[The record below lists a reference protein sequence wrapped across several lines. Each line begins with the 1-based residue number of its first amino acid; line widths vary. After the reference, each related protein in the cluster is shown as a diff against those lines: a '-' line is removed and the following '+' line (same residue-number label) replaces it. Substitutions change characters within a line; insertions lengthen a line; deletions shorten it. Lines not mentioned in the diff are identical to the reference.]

1 MEGMDPEMMKL
12 AMEQMKN
19 LTPEQMEEMKKQ
31 VAEMSPEA
39 IEEAMNVVKNSNPEE
54 IKEQMKGAPLPE
66 DPAEMRRQMEAY
78 TQHQKDSH
86 DYKYNAS
93 MQLKAEG
100 NKFFTA
106 GQYEEAKEKYT
117 RAKKNLNG
125 LSSLAARKLHR
136 TCMLNEAACCLSL
149 EMWEECAR
157 LTTAIVK
164 NAESD
169 PQNVLTAGQGLK
181 TYYRKGQAL
190 HHLGRYSEAYQDLM
204 SAHGIAPQDE
214 GVKAALKLAKEAL
227 AKENEQGGEVKT
239 EAKAEPVVEEV
250 DEDCP
255 PPEEVDEDCPPLEE
269 VDEDCP
275 PLEEVD
281 EDCPPLEEVD
291 EDCPPLE
298 EVDEDCPPL
307 EEVQEMPRPRNS
319 NWTPEQEHR
328 LQTDPEYAA
337 KVQEQLRAKMEAMTD
352 EQLMEIGKRMPGM
365 PPGMFNADMVRAA
378 TEAMINMSPEE
389 LMEYKKAQTQMNQM
403 SHAPGGMPS
412 TSDIEKMDKL
422 FSQNPN
428 MMKQATEMMGNMTE
442 EDLKEMAKMSGM
454 PEEQFN
460 PEMMKAAAD
469 AMSKMTPED
478 LQNMTKLAQQ
488 TENMESSSKI
498 EKIAKA
504 TEVLSEMSTESFMG
518 VSKQMGYEMSEKQ
531 ARMMTTF
538 ARFVSVLLKMLAA
551 IVNFIVTRWYVVLA
565 FIVVVL
571 GWYMQK

>member
-239 EAKAEPVVEEV
+239 EAKAEPVV
-250 DEDCP
+250 
-255 PPEEVDEDCPPLEE
+255 
-269 VDEDCP
+269 
-275 PLEEVD
+275 
-281 EDCPPLEEVD
+281 
-291 EDCPPLE
+291 E